1 MLVAVA
7 SRNPNKLRAVEMAY
21 KAFGIPVDVI
31 AVEKPADL
39 PPQPIG
45 ADAVASGAIARA
57 RRALEAVEGA
67 EHGVGIE
74 AGVVEL
80 AGLHLDVTIAAIADR
95 SGRVTLGVGPGFQ
108 VPDAFLGEVLRGVE
122 LGALAE
128 RAFGRPSIGYRE
140 GLIGALTRGRIARV
154 DLNFA
159 AVAMALVPRLPYNA
173 SLYSLNVQ

>member
-21 KAFGIPVDVI
+21 RAFGLPAEVV
-31 AVEKPADL
+31 AAEKPAGL
-39 PPQPIG
+39 APQPVG
-45 ADAVASGAIARA
+45 AEAVASGAVARA
-57 RRALEAVEGA
+57 RHALEAVDGA

-74 AGVVEL
+74 AGVIEL
-80 AGLHLDVTIAAIADR
+80 AGLHLDVTVAAIADR

-108 VPDAFLGEVLRGVE
+108 VPDAFLGDVLRGVE
-122 LGALAE
+122 LGVLAE

-140 GLIGALTRGRIARV
+140 GIIGALTRGRIARL

-173 SLYSLNVQ
+173 GLYATR